1 METALLVA
9 AVAMMAA
16 ALGVLLLVRR
26 DVSAVRVE
34 GEARVAE
41 LVQSVRNVMDESA
54 DKVEQRT
61 KEALSSSAK
70 EIEARTTEIVRPRL
84 DLSVMFEQPLAD
96 TVQAGDLVVIPTG
109 DPGEVLVVGSETK
122 ARTLGTITGAMP
134 TALARTIVG
143 GNALAQMAISAGE
156 QAGVLVRITAESAQ
170 KMKEL
175 STIPA
180 AGGSFLGV
188 LRDGSGHFAHV
199 VQFSSASGLQSL
211 ANVTGA
217 LSGVALQMELASL
230 EKAIGEVAEQVS
242 EVRRELERAR
252 EADELA
258 TREIILEAYRVAMA
272 TGELTEFQ
280 WSQIAP
286 LHQKVR
292 RVQHRARLDIE
303 AAYEAAGAKGKLG
316 SFISGQNEGSL
327 EQQFLDLFDAQQLVG
342 QYQSLRLWRAIETG
356 DPGLTA
362 YQREIEGLLQE
373 QAEMS
378 AKLLE
383 LAQGT
388 LDSAARKALGWT
400 AIFNPVGR
408 KRLLDAVEKN
418 EKILRSIEFGAE
430 RRAHALD
437 GPRPELLS

>member
-1 METALLVA
+1 METVLLVV
-9 AVAMMAA
+9 AVVMLAA

-26 DVSAVRVE
+26 DVGAVRAE
-34 GEARVAE
+34 GEARAVE
-41 LVQSVRNVMDESA
+41 LVQSVRGVVDESV
-54 DKVEQRT
+54 DQVERRT
-61 KEALSSSAK
+61 REALSSSAK

-84 DLSVMFEQPLAD
+84 DLSVMFDRPLAD
-96 TVQAGDLVVIPTG
+96 SVQAGDLVVIPTG
-109 DPGEVLVVGSETK
+109 DPGEVLVVGPDAK

-143 GNALAQMAISAGE
+143 ANALAEMAIGMGE

-199 VQFSSASGLQSL
+199 VQFSSATGLQSL

-217 LSGVALQMELASL
+217 LSGVALQMQLASL

-303 AAYEAAGAKGKLG
+303 AAYEAATAKGKLG
-316 SFISGQNEGSL
+316 SFLSGQNEGSL

-356 DPGLTA
+356 DPGLGA
-362 YQREIEGLLQE
+362 YQGEIEGLLQE

-383 LAQGT
+383 LAHGT
-388 LDSAARKALGWT
+388 LDTAARKALRWT

-408 KRLLDAVEKN
+408 KKLLDAVEEN

-430 RRAHALD
+430 TRAHALD
-437 GPRPELLS
+437 GLRHELTS